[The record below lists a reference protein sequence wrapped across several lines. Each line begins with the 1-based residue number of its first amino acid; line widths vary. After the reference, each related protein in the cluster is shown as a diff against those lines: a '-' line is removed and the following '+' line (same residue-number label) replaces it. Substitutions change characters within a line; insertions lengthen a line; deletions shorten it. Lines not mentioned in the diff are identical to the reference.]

1 MRHFTLFFVLSLSTL
16 INLNAQRE
24 AVPTGS
30 SVSGFGAARMMGDT
44 LFSPTLI
51 DPCSDE
57 VFIYEPGDGETGY
70 VAGTNSFLDKE
81 KAILLTY
88 DLAEEFEVTEVVAYF
103 FPADDDAILARNLYA
118 FISEVNADGSPGDL
132 IAESEPI
139 AIADLN
145 TEEGEVLPTFFTFST
160 PVALS
165 SSSFF
170 VSIDFTEVYQSD
182 SGDIGLWMTDD
193 GCAAD
198 PNPSWELWDDDTWHN
213 IEDAD
218 SWGLENEWLLGAV
231 VSIVSSTRT
240 PLVDLE
246 LSLSPNPSPGMVQLN
261 YNFERATNLQL
272 ELYNAM
278 GQVAFSRDLG
288 RQVAGSGQ
296 QTIDLNHLP
305 AGQYHLRLTTDDG
318 ISSRSLMLQ

>member
-1 MRHFTLFFVLSLSTL
+1 MRHFTLLLVLSLFTL
-16 INLNAQRE
+16 LSLEAQRD
-24 AVPTGS
+24 AVPTAS
-30 SVSGFGAARMMGDT
+30 SISGFGAARMMGDT

-70 VAGTNSFLDKE
+70 VGGTNSFLDKE

-88 DLAEEFEVTEVVAYF
+88 DVAEDFEVTEVVAYF
-103 FPADDDAILARNLYA
+103 FPPDDAAILDLNLYA
-118 FISEVNADGSPGDL
+118 FVSEVNVDGSPGDL

-139 AIADLN
+139 AISDLN
-145 TEEGEVLPTFFTFST
+145 TEEGVVQPTFFTFST

-170 VSIDFTEVYQSD
+170 VSIDFTEVYQAD

-213 IEDAD
+213 IEDSD

-240 PLVDLE
+240 PLVDLQ
-246 LSLSPNPSPGMVQLN
+246 LTLSPNPSAGLVLLD
-261 YNFERATNLQL
+261 YSFERSTNLEL

-278 GQVAFSRDLG
+278 GQVAFSSDLG
-288 RQVAGSGQ
+288 WQVAGRGQ

-318 ISSRSLMLQ
+318 ISSQTLILE